1 MARRARGGHLDVGSE
16 GTACS
21 GRRQPHDRTPCGV
34 REGCH
39 RHPHTSGCNYR
50 KAKRMSAHTNL
61 VCMCC
66 GHIQPVQRDQLPARC
81 EHCRESF
88 NAHGYFL
95 QDDTTE
101 AETASQGVL
110 DSGTSLLQG
119 VSQ

>member
-1 MARRARGGHLDVGSE
+1 MHAAGTSTLAQKEQRVQGAGSPMIAPLAGC
-16 GTACS
+16 GT
-21 GRRQPHDRTPCGV
+21 
-34 REGCH
+34 GCH

-50 KAKRMSAHTNL
+50 KAMRMSAHTNL

-66 GHIQPVQRDQLPARC
+66 GHIQPVPRDQLPARC

>member
-16 GTACS
+16 GTECS
-21 GRRQPHDRTPCGV
+21 GCRQPHDRTPCGV

-50 KAKRMSAHTNL
+50 KAMRMSAHTNL

-81 EHCRESF
+81 EHCHESF